1 MGLLLL
7 AVVSLVGSRAGLSL
21 TTGLLLIWVFW
32 GSGRDTN
39 DYLPLLILPLW
50 WLSTAVG
57 LLRSPDLIQ
66 GLDAWLLGI
75 PLLSYI
81 LAITR
86 MHTLADET
94 RRLIFQAFMLSLVLG
109 WLVAMIL
116 GSYKWMTGLL
126 SWDEAF
132 TYATFAENILQH
144 PTYLALMINIA
155 LIWLIQQ
162 TNLKGI
168 YLGLWGFFLLFLLM
182 TAARLQIFIGI
193 GIMGGILFFK
203 YPRWRKGVYL
213 GIGSLILM
221 AICAVVFLPE
231 QANRLSDLWNYRE
244 IENIRHSG
252 VAVRLALWEIAW
264 GEITVQPITGV
275 GLGNVQATL
284 EAAFIREG
292 MPLQGLGPHNQYL
305 HTALAIGLP
314 GMCALIFALL
324 VPLINAM
331 IQRRYT
337 AVGILLLVILGCLT
351 EDILS
356 RQSGIC
362 TLAIFLPLTWPLRDN
377 NQAEGRE

>member
-1 MGLLLL
+1 MSLLLL
-7 AVVSLVGSRAGLSL
+7 AVVSLLGSRAGLSL
-21 TTGLLLIWVFW
+21 TTGLLLIWAFL
-32 GSGRDTN
+32 GAGRDTN
-39 DYLPLLILPLW
+39 NYLPLLILPLW

-86 MHTLADET
+86 MHTLAEET
-94 RRLIFQAFMLSLVLG
+94 RRLIFRAFMLSLVLG
-109 WLVAMIL
+109 WFVAMMV
-116 GSYKWMTGLL
+116 GSYKWLIGWLN
-126 SWDEAF
+126 WDEAF
-132 TYATFAENILQH
+132 TYATFTENILQH

-162 TNLKGI
+162 TNLKRI
-168 YLGLWGFFLLFLLM
+168 YLWLLGFFLLFLLM
-182 TAARLQIFIGI
+182 TAARLQIFIGL
-193 GIMGGILFFK
+193 GIIGGILFFK
-203 YPRWRKGVYL
+203 YPRRRKWLYL
-213 GIGSLILM
+213 GSGGLILM
-221 AICAVVFLPE
+221 AICAVIFLPE

-252 VAVRLALWEIAW
+252 VAVRLTLWEIAW
-264 GEITVQPITGV
+264 REIMAQPLTGV
-275 GLGNVQATL
+275 GLGNVQATM
-284 EAAFIREG
+284 EAAFVREG
-292 MPLQGLGPHNQYL
+292 VPLQGLGPHNQYL

-324 VPLINAM
+324 VPLINGM

-337 AVGILLLVILGCLT
+337 TVGVLLLVMLGCLT

-356 RQSGIC
+356 RQIGIC
-362 TLAIFLPLTWPLRDN
+362 TLAIFLPLTWPLREND
-377 NQAEGRE
+377 QAVERE